1 MKKNESKFPMLKW
14 AKDLFPLCRSI
25 TGVGTQLSLKYFKK
39 LNPEF
44 KIIKFKTGKKIFDW
58 IIPEEWNIKNAY
70 FIDSKGRKYCEF
82 KKNNLHVI
90 GYSTPIN
97 KKIDKKI
104 LLKHIYTQKSQP
116 NAIPY
121 VTSYYKKR
129 WGFCMSENQKS
140 KLPSGKYRVFIDS
153 NFKKGNLE
161 LIEAFIKGKKKD
173 EIFFSSYICHPSMA
187 NNELSGPVLL
197 NAILL
202 YLKNKYKKPKYS
214 YRFVLLPETIGS
226 IAYLSKKIK
235 TLKKNMICGF
245 NLTCVGDERKYSYTS
260 SRLGNTLSD
269 DALLAS
275 LIGCK
280 NLKKYDFLDRTSD
293 ERQYCS
299 PNIDLPLSTFS
310 RSKYYPEYHTDKD
323 DFKVVTQKG
332 LDDSLNVFKNI
343 IDAFETSLYSKTL
356 FYCEPNLGKRNLY
369 PTISQKGNYNEVRL
383 RMNLLAFCDGKTNI
397 FQICNKINIPLKNV
411 CDELKILKRN
421 KILL

>member
-187 NNELSGPVLL
+187 NNELSGPLIIMALSKILRPMKYTIRLVL
-197 NAILL
+197 I
-202 YLKNKYKKPKYS
+202 
-214 YRFVLLPETIGS
+214 PETIGA
-226 IAYLSKKIK
+226 IAYIK
-235 TLKKNMICGF
+235 LNFSRLKKNLIAGF
-245 NLTCVGDERKYSYTS
+245 NLTCVGDNGPFTLISSKEGNTYSDKIAKRILDKTPKFKVLSFLSRGSNERQFGCQNLGLPFVTICRSRFGDYKQYHTSDDNLKLISENNLKNTLRKMILIIEEIQKNKIFFKTVNCEPFFSKHNLVRTTRKIPNSLENDLFNLSAYVDRNYDEVELAKLLNKSRKY
-260 SRLGNTLSD
+260 
-269 DALLAS
+269 
-275 LIGCK
+275 IK
-280 NLKKYDFLDRTSD
+280 
-293 ERQYCS
+293 
-299 PNIDLPLSTFS
+299 
-310 RSKYYPEYHTDKD
+310 SKIKIL
-323 DFKVVTQKG
+323 QK
-332 LDDSLNVFKNI
+332 
-343 IDAFETSLYSKTL
+343 
-356 FYCEPNLGKRNLY
+356 
-369 PTISQKGNYNEVRL
+369 
-383 RMNLLAFCDGKTNI
+383 
-397 FQICNKINIPLKNV
+397 NKIIQEFV
-411 CDELKILKRN
+411 
-421 KILL
+421 